1 MNPIQSKFCFCTL
14 AFGKR
19 YRLLALLLAKDIEK
33 YSPGT
38 SFIVLTDKPNDFV
51 KQSNIKAFKHQ
62 PTSVKF
68 YHDKRFAVAKALSMF
83 NSCIFIDADM
93 RILAPVPSDMTW
105 LQEPG
110 IKARSCDIMPIKYTN
125 ITDGTANKKLCKE
138 YKVTKKAAQKLNVD
152 AEWEKITFVHEYLF
166 SVTKDSGK
174 ETDFIKQW
182 GILAPYYELN
192 GVYDGEGNVVG
203 LAAAKAGINISWSQ
217 MDGLSF
223 FKEQTMV
230 VRLRKGQVKMEDVAI
245 YFEEQRKIEYSE
257 RSVLETIAVKSQ
269 KVIRALYRLIHLR
282 LKSLFNPIFYYL

>member
-1 MNPIQSKFCFCTL
+1 MNQIQSKFCFCTL

-19 YRLLALLLAKDIEK
+19 YRLLALLLAKDIER

-51 KQSNIKAFKHQ
+51 EQSNIKAFKHQ

-68 YHDKRFAVAKALSMF
+68 YHDKRFAIAKALSMF

-93 RILAPVPSDMTW
+93 RVLAPVPSDMTW

-110 IKARSCDIMPIKYTN
+110 IKARACDIMPKKYAK
-125 ITDGTANKKLCKE
+125 ITDRTANKGLCRE
-138 YKVTKKAAQKLNVD
+138 YKITKKAAQKLNVD
-152 AEWEKITFVHEYLF
+152 AEWEKIKFVHEYLF

-174 ETDFIKQW
+174 ETGFIEQW

-192 GVYDGEGNVVG
+192 GVYHGEGNAIG

-223 FKEQTMV
+223 FKDRTMV
-230 VRLRKGQVKMEDVAI
+230 IKLKKGQVKMEDVAI
-245 YFEEQRKIEYSE
+245 YFEEQRKIEYLE
-257 RSVLETIAVKSQ
+257 RSVLETITVKFI
-269 KVIRALYRLIHLR
+269 KAIRTLYILINLR
-282 LKSLFNPIFYYL
+282 FKTLFNPIFY